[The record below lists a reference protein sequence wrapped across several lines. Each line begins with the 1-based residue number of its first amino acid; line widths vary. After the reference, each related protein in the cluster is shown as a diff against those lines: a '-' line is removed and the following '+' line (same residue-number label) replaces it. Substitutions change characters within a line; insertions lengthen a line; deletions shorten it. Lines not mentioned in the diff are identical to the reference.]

1 MLATLVVVAAIATVW
16 TVLRRAGHGKP
27 YPVWLS
33 WLLDNAV
40 TNKLSRTTMLIE
52 RAGVTDG
59 MRVLDAGCGPGRL
72 SIPLARRV
80 GIGGIVVAVDV
91 QEGMLERVRRRAADQ
106 QLNNVRTL
114 RSALDANVEVP
125 ELLAANIDRAFLV
138 TVLGEVP
145 DPEGAMRTL
154 YLALKPGGV
163 LSVTE
168 MIIDPD
174 YQTRRQVRTLGQ
186 RVGFEVE
193 ESFGTPLAFTQNLR
207 KPR

>member
-1 MLATLVVVAAIATVW
+1 MLTTLGVVAAIATMW
-16 TVLRRAGHGKP
+16 IVLRRAGHGKP
-27 YPVWLS
+27 YPLWLS
-33 WLLDNAV
+33 GLLDNAV
-40 TNKLSRTTMLIE
+40 TDKLSRTTLLIE
-52 RAGVTDG
+52 RAGVTEG

-80 GIGGIVVAVDV
+80 GTGGIVVALDV

-106 QLNNVRTL
+106 QLTNVRTL
-114 RSALDANVEVP
+114 RSALEANVEAP

-138 TVLGEVP
+138 TVLGEVS

-154 YLALKPGGV
+154 YSALKPGGV

-168 MIIDPD
+168 VIIDPD
-174 YQTRRQVRTLGQ
+174 YQTRREVQTLGR
-186 RVGFEVE
+186 RVGFEIE
-193 ESFGTPLAFTQNLR
+193 QSFGTPLAFTQNLR